1 MSNRTTGLTRMQA
14 CWKRLFDLALSAV
27 GLAFL
32 WWLIAFC
39 YILASLDTRAN
50 GFFMQK
56 RVGRNGRSFFLS
68 SCAP

>member
-1 MSNRTTGLTRMQA
+1 MSDPAAGLTFMQA
-14 CWKRLFDLALSAV
+14 FCKRLFDLALSTL

-32 WWLIAFC
+32 WWLIGIC